1 MGVAMHTISLLKIRI
16 QRFIICFFALLCT
29 TETNC
34 QDTITSSRPVDFS
47 NIYSFNRKKTTIV
60 AMANIAAYGG
70 IMAGL
75 YSTWYKDYPQSG
87 FHTFNDEAEWLQV
100 DKMGHAY
107 SAYAE
112 SRISMEMWRW
122 TGLSRNKRIW
132 LGGVS
137 GAAYQTIIEVLDGF
151 SSQWGWSWG
160 DFGANMFG
168 SGLLVSQEL
177 AWDQQRIQMKWS
189 FHRKKYDDEMLNQR
203 SNKLYGSGTLER
215 MLKDYNGQTYWVSS
229 GIQQWFP
236 KSHIPKWLQISIGS
250 GAEGLFGARENKAT
264 DSFGNTVFLRTD
276 IPRRRQW
283 YLAPDIDFTK
293 IRTRKKSIR
302 LALNILSVIK
312 FPAPALEYSNGK
324 LVFHYIYF

>member
-1 MGVAMHTISLLKIRI
+1 MHTISEVLNRCKRTVIFSFTLLTGANTI
-16 QRFIICFFALLCT
+16 A
-29 TETNC
+29 
-34 QDTITSSRPVDFS
+34 QDTVRTSMPSIVNEYPFS
-47 NIYSFNRKKTTIV
+47 RKKTTIV
-60 AMANIAAYGG
+60 AVTNIAAYGV
-70 IMAGL
+70 ILAGL

-87 FHTFNDEAEWLQV
+87 FHTFNDGAEWLQV

-122 TGLSRNKRIW
+122 TGISRKKRIW
-132 LGGVS
+132 LGGLS

-160 DFGANMFG
+160 DFGANIFG

-189 FHRKKYDDEMLNQR
+189 FHRKKYADEMLNQR
-203 SNKLYGSGTLER
+203 SNNLYGSGTLER
-215 MLKDYNGQTYWVSS
+215 MLKDYNGQTYWISS

-236 KSHIPKWLQISIGS
+236 KSHIPKWLQISVGS
-250 GAEGLFGARENKAT
+250 GAEGLFGARENKST
-264 DSFGNTVFLRTD
+264 DSYGNIIFTRTD
-276 IPRRRQW
+276 IPRIRQW

-293 IRTRKKSIR
+293 IRTRKKGVR
-302 LALNILSVIK
+302 LALNVLSLIK